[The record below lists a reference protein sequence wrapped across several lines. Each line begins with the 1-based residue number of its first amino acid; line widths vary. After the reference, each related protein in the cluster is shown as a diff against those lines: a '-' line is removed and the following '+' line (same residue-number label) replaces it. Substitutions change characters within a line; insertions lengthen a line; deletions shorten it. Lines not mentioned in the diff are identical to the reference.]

1 MMNVSLTIVQGG
13 KLEFHRTGIYTEY
26 LLFYL
31 PDEKRTWRVKL
42 RNETQRGFL
51 KSKGM
56 NQFEYVYKIG
66 SCKIKLCTSNSFT
79 KIKDVVMMMC
89 D

>member
-1 MMNVSLTIVQGG
+1 MKTNRNIPGVLIV
-13 KLEFHRTGIYTEY
+13 
-26 LLFYL
+26 YL
-31 PDEKRTWRVKL
+31 PDEKRWRVEL

-56 NQFEYVYKIG
+56 NQIEYVYKNG
-66 SCKIKLCTSNSFT
+66 SCKIKLCTCNSFT